1 MMSTFCGALFYY
13 IAIFFLGLI
22 SEPIIERMKDRLH
35 IDELRDLVGHL
46 KKGAESL
53 YRYGDA
59 GSSKTLFNNLS
70 NDDQKRLLYWALIE
84 GDKDIK
90 NIAKYF
96 MQQLNPAPKD
106 VKELLAQM
114 KPSDRD
120 EIETISSQVDKCQV
134 DTELLEVAKQ
144 KVIEILNEACEKIG
158 SIEIEKAF
166 WVLIPSDVSKNAVW
180 LQARGI
186 AGANISSY
194 IGWPDKVCYDPE
206 KEEQYKLL
214 SMMREASLVLHIHNH
229 PTTPNTIY
237 GASPSD
243 RSFAKHWKYLR
254 KELTSKM
261 LFFIIQR
268 RTAFEYREEG
278 DDIQWLGEKIE
289 SKPLSEKQYYDKQFP
304 LDVAQKMLEEK
315 RKEFYD
321 KLFENG

>member
-1 MMSTFCGALFYY
+1 MDNRPST
-13 IAIFFLGLI
+13 
-22 SEPIIERMKDRLH
+22 
-35 IDELRDLVGHL
+35 DELRDQICLF

-53 YRYGDA
+53 YRYGDP
-59 GSSKTLFNNLS
+59 GSSKTFFNNLS
-70 NDDQKRLLYWALIE
+70 NDDQKRFLYWALIE

-96 MQQLNPAPKD
+96 MQQLHPAPKD

-120 EIETISSQVDKCQV
+120 EIETMSSQVDKCKV

-144 KVIEILNEACEKIG
+144 KVIEILTEACEKIG
-158 SIEIEKAF
+158 SIEIEEAF
-166 WVLIPSDVSKNAVW
+166 WVLIPSDISKNAVW

-186 AGANISSY
+186 AGSNISSY
-194 IGWPDKVCYDPE
+194 IGWTDKVCYDPE
-206 KEEQYKLL
+206 KKEQYKLL

-229 PTTPNTIY
+229 PTTPNTVY

-261 LFFIIQR
+261 HFFIIQR

-278 DDIQWLGEKIE
+278 DDVQWLGEQIQSE
-289 SKPLSEKQYYDKQFP
+289 PLSEKEYYDKQFP
-304 LDVAQKMLEEK
+304 LDVAKKMLEDV
-315 RKEFYD
+315 RKKFYD